1 MKGLSSVSPMCL
13 VLITVV
19 ISIIFIDLL
28 NTDEQNV
35 VGNVL
40 IGIGGIIIVAA
51 SQGSFLAGMNAD
63 QAQRELLERQLE
75 ILNDRQASK
84 KRRFAF

>member
-28 NTDEQNV
+28 STEEQNV

-40 IGIGGIIIVAA
+40 IAIGSIIIVSA
-51 SQGSFLAGMNAD
+51 SQGAFLAGMKDN

-75 ILNDRQASK
+75 LLNRK
-84 KRRFAF
+84 KPSR

>member
-19 ISIIFIDLL
+19 ISIVFIDLL

-35 VGNVL
+35 VGNVFIA
-40 IGIGGIIIVAA
+40 IGSIIIVAA
-51 SQGSFLAGMNAD
+51 SQGTFLADMKND
-63 QAQRELLERQLE
+63 QAQKELLERQLE
-75 ILNDRQASK
+75 LLNNRQALK
-84 KRRFAF
+84 KRRLAF